1 VEGKI
6 KFEYLERGFYNR
18 EKDFQIGKIK
28 EIVLNPGEYLLFNFE
43 EWHKPNLY
51 HDSEYGKIKL
61 LKLKRGE

>member
-1 VEGKI
+1 
-6 KFEYLERGFYNR
+6 
-18 EKDFQIGKIK
+18 
-28 EIVLNPGEYLLFNFE
+28 LNPGEYLLFGFE